1 MGREIREEEPARMP
15 TMVLNHVSFV
25 VQSVSRSVSF
35 YEGVLGFTS
44 IKRPSSFLFKDA
56 WLLSNGLGIHL
67 LESTEPEKLPRKK
80 KKINPK
86 ENHISFQTSDM
97 ELTLF
102 FHDPDGYMVEICNCH
117 VLPVL
122 PLPRSPVGSAALSS
136 PQLKKKYIYITIFS
150 RTINVPSEEH

>member
-44 IKRPSSFLFKDA
+44 IKRPSSFLFKGA

-86 ENHISFQTSDM
+86 ENHISLQTSDM
-97 ELTLF
+97 ELIVRNLEAMGVDYVTAIVEDGGVTVDQLF

-122 PLPRSPVGSAALSS
+122 PLPRSSCRLRLS
-136 PQLKKKYIYITIFS
+136 
-150 RTINVPSEEH
+150 